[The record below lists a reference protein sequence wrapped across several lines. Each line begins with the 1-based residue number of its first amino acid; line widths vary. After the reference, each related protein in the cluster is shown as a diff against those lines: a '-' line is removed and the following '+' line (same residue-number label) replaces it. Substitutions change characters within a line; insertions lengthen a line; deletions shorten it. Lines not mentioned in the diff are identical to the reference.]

1 VHSSKSITNLGTP
14 ARIRASPNSFTAKL
28 FIKEPLPSQ
37 RIQLNPSNFPT
48 FIDESL
54 ATNSVPMS
62 DGYWQKLNVGFPNGQ
77 TITSHNF
84 RLLKKAH
91 QPNP

>member
-1 VHSSKSITNLGTP
+1 MKVESIPVHSSKSTTNRTTP

-28 FIKEPLPSQ
+28 FKKEPLPSQ

-54 ATNSVPMS
+54 ATNSVPMF
-62 DGYWQKLNVGFPNGQ
+62 DGHWRKLNDGFANGQ
-77 TITSHNF
+77 TIP
-84 RLLKKAH
+84 LLMAS
-91 QPNP
+91 